1 MRGAD
6 SVAGMIKSGGTT
18 RRAAKMVVLNIDHPD
33 ILEFVQ
39 AKAKEEKKVR
49 ALMDAGYNMADL
61 NDEAWNS
68 IQFQNAN
75 NSVRITDDFMEAVAK
90 DGEWKTSYRHG
101 GANAAEPA
109 YGARELL

>member
-39 AKAKEEKKVR
+39 AKAKEEKKSARIDGCGLQHGRLERRGV
-49 ALMDAGYNMADL
+49 
-61 NDEAWNS
+61 EFHPVS
-68 IQFQNAN
+68 ECEQF
-75 NSVRITDDFMEAVAK
+75 RPH
-90 DGEWKTSYRHG
+90 HG
-101 GANAAEPA
+101 
-109 YGARELL
+109 